1 MKVTVQSVN
10 FDADVKLIDF
20 IQKKLDKLDQFYDH
34 IIDGEVF
41 LRLENTKDKENKI
54 TEIKLNIPGN
64 DIVVKK
70 QCKSFE
76 EAADLATDVLKRQ
89 LKKHKELQK
98 SF

>member
-10 FDADVKLIDF
+10 FDADIKLIDF

-41 LRLENTKDKENKI
+41 LRLENTRDKENKI
-54 TEIKLNIPGN
+54 AEIKLNIPGN